1 MGSGTIAAFYAATLL
16 LMLILHRATRPL
28 LRKADGR
35 GRELLGENHATAVAE
50 AGAILAIS
58 IVAAGVVKNCV
69 HGDDLVADATWCL
82 GFAVLGFVL
91 VELTGAIGTSV
102 ILHKRLS
109 TAIAQGNVAAGVAS
123 ACHYVATGIITAQA
137 VAGSDLRGIGLS
149 LTFFT
154 LAEVAQQVVVGL
166 FRLLTTYDDGEQ
178 IAGENMAAAISYG
191 GVSIAVSV
199 VVARALDGDFVD
211 WPSALSGFGLLV
223 AMTLVLYP
231 VRQLV
236 VQGLILGKMP
246 TLRGGA
252 LDKAIGVDRHVGAA
266 ALEAAAYAGT
276 ALAVGILA

>member
-16 LMLILHRATRPL
+16 LMLILRRVSRPL
-28 LRKADGR
+28 IRRADGAN
-35 GRELLGENHATAVAE
+35 LLGENRATSVAE
-50 AGAILAIS
+50 AGVVLAIS

-69 HGDDLVADATWCL
+69 HGESLVSDAIWCL

-91 VELTGAIGTSV
+91 LELTGVIGTSV
-102 ILHKRLS
+102 LLHKRLS
-109 TAIAQGNVAAGVAS
+109 SAIGQGNVAAGLAS
-123 ACHYVATGIITAQA
+123 AFHYVATGIITAKA

-149 LTFFT
+149 LAFFA

-166 FRLLTTYDDGEQ
+166 FRLLTTYDDSDQ

-211 WPSALSGFGLLV
+211 WPSALSGFGMLV

-231 VRQLV
+231 VRQLI
-236 VQGLILGKMP
+236 VQGLILGAMP

-252 LDKAIGVDRHVGAA
+252 LDKAIGVDRNVGAA

-276 ALAVGILA
+276 AFAVGILA